1 MLVTQKRRISAGQTS
16 ATRRFSIAPAL
27 SLTQQGVV
35 NHQAI
40 VMSSRSSNAL
50 FLFDTL
56 LRTQSVVFVD
66 SVDSSTAKSIHYRK
80 RRATEEAWAAL
91 GQKQPQVAH
100 TLLTKEEGL
109 IDEISPPI
117 IYELV
122 SQLVAT
128 EADKSLMVIPH
139 YIAACSRRD
148 LKPVGLMKILDQV
161 CRYIHT
167 MKTPHHDRICKNLQA
182 IFSSLGPVARRACFE
197 RMLLGLLHQREHNGF
212 LLASKLYMSSNHEL
226 LSNPNFLTSLLHTST
241 FQSASKFPFVDVL
254 ERLTRLDQ
262 ALLPSSCVSLLQL
275 FYPHSDTWLSHRLLR
290 CIIDISESAGLEQSL
305 CGLDTSTLEALASA
319 AIRSSDLQLGFRL
332 WEYIEVTSCRV
343 DEGTLESLTLLFC
356 QRPETY
362 AKAFEL
368 LHFIQERGFAPS
380 RALIRDMSS
389 YFRYVT
395 RLQ

>member
-1 MLVTQKRRISAGQTS
+1 MRLKQLYHRNSMLVTQKRRISAGQTS

-262 ALLPSSCVSLLQL
+262 ALLPSSSVSLLQL
-275 FYPHSDTWLSHRLLR
+275 FIPTPIRGCHTVFSD
-290 CIIDISESAGLEQSL
+290 A
-305 CGLDTSTLEALASA
+305 
-319 AIRSSDLQLGFRL
+319 
-332 WEYIEVTSCRV
+332 
-343 DEGTLESLTLLFC
+343 SLTSANRQAWNKAYVVLIRQHWKLLHLLLFAQVTC
-356 QRPETY
+356 NW
-362 AKAFEL
+362 
-368 LHFIQERGFAPS
+368 GFVCGS
-380 RALIRDMSS
+380 ISK
-389 YFRYVT
+389 
-395 RLQ
+395 